1 MESLSGGGKF
11 CLWLN
16 RTKVYSA
23 SEISDNL
30 DIAALLG
37 YFKGGSLIDWLL
49 ENGGEK
55 YAKQLEKLSPDASDI
70 REKFE
75 EIFIGSTAPYK
86 ELGAAPAVRSG
97 SGFAVGCSY
106 KSSFKG
112 GSFVGSFAGTSAA
125 SFAGSFSRTSA
136 GSFNLSSFF
145 AKFGSG
151 SFFRYSRSFY
161 NYTGSF
167 YLNFLFGSGFHEWE
181 WEWEQFFG
189 SFYKGS
195 FVFGSGGLIKRLR
208 LMRSSGSFNFGSY
221 KFGSYGSMNGQAL
234 KIPPFSPEF
243 LDEYDRIMLE
253 SLFGCPLNQFGYGIH
268 NI

>member
-16 RTKVYSA
+16 RKKVYTA
-23 SEISDNL
+23 SEISENL

-55 YAKQLEKLSPDASDI
+55 YAKQLKKLSPDAPDI
-70 REKFE
+70 CEKFE
-75 EIFIGSTAPYK
+75 YIFGGKSAPYK
-86 ELGAAPAVRSG
+86 ELGAAPAVCSG
-97 SGFAVGCSY
+97 SGIAVGCSY

-112 GSFVGSFAGTSAA
+112 GSFSRT
-125 SFAGSFSRTSA
+125 FAGSFSRTSA

-151 SFFRYSRSFY
+151 SFFSSSGSFFSYS
-161 NYTGSF
+161 GSF
-167 YLNFLFGSGFHEWE
+167 YLNFLFGSGFYEWE
-181 WEWEQFFG
+181 WEWERFFS

-195 FVFGSGGLIKRLR
+195 FVFGSGGLMKRLW

-221 KFGSYGSMNGQAL
+221 KFGKFGSGGSQNGQSFVA
-234 KIPPFSPEF
+234 PPFSPEF

>member
-1 MESLSGGGKF
+1 MESLSGGGKY

-16 RTKVYSA
+16 RKKVYSA
-23 SEISDNL
+23 SEISENL

-37 YFKGGSLIDWLL
+37 YFTGGSLIDWLL
-49 ENGGEK
+49 ENGGEN
-55 YAKQLEKLSPDASDI
+55 YAKKLEKLSPDDPDI

-75 EIFIGSTAPYK
+75 YIFGGRSAPYK

-97 SGFAVGCSY
+97 SGGLAAGCSY

-112 GSFVGSFAGTSAA
+112 GSFA
-125 SFAGSFSRTSA
+125 RTSA
-136 GSFNLSSFF
+136 GYFNLSSFF
-145 AKFGSG
+145 VKFGSG
-151 SFFRYSRSFY
+151 SFF

-167 YLNFLFGSGFHEWE
+167 YLGLLFGSGFHEWE
-181 WEWEQFFG
+181 WEWERFFG
-189 SFYKGS
+189 SFNKGS
-195 FVFGSGGLIKRLR
+195 FVFGSGGLMKRLR
-208 LMRSSGSFNFGSY
+208 LMRSSGSFDFGSY
-221 KFGSYGSMNGQAL
+221 KFGSYGSLNVQAL
-234 KIPPFSPEF
+234 EIPPFSPEF

>member
-1 MESLSGGGKF
+1 MESLSGRGKF

-16 RTKVYSA
+16 RQKVYSA
-23 SEISDNL
+23 SEISENL
-30 DIAALLG
+30 DVAALLG

-49 ENGGEK
+49 ENGGEN
-55 YAKQLEKLSPDASDI
+55 YARQLEKLSPDDPDI

-75 EIFIGSTAPYK
+75 YIFGGITAPYK

-97 SGFAVGCSY
+97 SGGSAVWRSFR
-106 KSSFKG
+106 SSFKG
-112 GSFVGSFAGTSAA
+112 GSFAGSFAG
-125 SFAGSFSRTSA
+125 TSA

-145 AKFGSG
+145 VKFGSG
-151 SFFRYSRSFY
+151 SFF

-167 YLNFLFGSGFHEWE
+167 YLNLLFGSGFYEWE
-181 WEWEQFFG
+181 WEWERFFG
-189 SFYKGS
+189 SFYNGS
-195 FVFGSGGLIKRLR
+195 FVLGSGGLMKRLW
-208 LMRSSGSFNFGSY
+208 LMKSSGSFDFGSY
-221 KFGSYGSMNGQAL
+221 KFGSYGSLNVQAL
-234 KIPPFSPEF
+234 EIPPFFPGI